1 MSNEKPIIAVT
12 ALQKRTIPVLLA
24 IVIFMQMLDATILN
38 TALPTI
44 AEDFGISPLSMQ
56 SVIIS
61 YTLALA
67 LFTPLSAFL
76 ADKMGTKSI
85 FLWAII
91 LFTLGSFM
99 GSMSQHLN
107 MLVLGRIIQGV
118 GGAFLTP
125 VMRLTLV
132 KVYPKNELV
141 PVLNYAIMPAL
152 IGPMIGPA
160 LGGYIVEIASW
171 QWIFLMNIPI
181 GIFTFIAG
189 FFLMPA
195 IRDHATRFDISG
207 FLRFSSGLFLLIYG
221 LDQLA
226 KGDGLL
232 KSLLLLFAGATLI
245 FSYWQYAKRRKFA
258 LFPTKLWLIRTY
270 RIGFSGNLIARIGM
284 SAIPFLLP
292 LYLQLTKGYSP
303 AQSGALLIPFA
314 IAGILTKPFIASI
327 LGRFGYRRTLLT
339 NTCLM
344 GIMLLLIA
352 ASSYYL
358 TTPLLIVLFF
368 VTGILNSLQFSAMN
382 SLTLAKLRASLVSSG
397 STLMF
402 VNQQFS
408 LSLGVA
414 ITMTLL
420 NYTTQLFPNMS
431 LSGQFQWVFLVI
443 GLITLASMMVFSRLQ
458 RSDGNELL

>member
-1 MSNEKPIIAVT
+1 M
-12 ALQKRTIPVLLA
+12 
-24 IVIFMQMLDATILN
+24 
-38 TALPTI
+38 
-44 AEDFGISPLSMQ
+44 
-56 SVIIS
+56 
-61 YTLALA
+61 
-67 LFTPLSAFL
+67 
-76 ADKMGTKSI
+76 
-85 FLWAII
+85 
-91 LFTLGSFM
+91 
-99 GSMSQHLN
+99 
-107 MLVLGRIIQGV
+107 
-118 GGAFLTP
+118 
-125 VMRLTLV
+125 
-132 KVYPKNELV
+132 
-141 PVLNYAIMPAL
+141 
-152 IGPMIGPA
+152 
-160 LGGYIVEIASW
+160 
-171 QWIFLMNIPI
+171 
-181 GIFTFIAG
+181 
-189 FFLMPA
+189 
-195 IRDHATRFDISG
+195 
-207 FLRFSSGLFLLIYG
+207 IYG

-232 KSLLLLFAGATLI
+232 KSLLLIFAGAMLI
-245 FSYWQYAKRRKFA
+245 FSYWRYAKRRKFA

-344 GIMLLLIA
+344 GIMLLMIT

-382 SLTLAKLRASLVSSG
+382 PLTLAKLSASMVSSG

-402 VNQQFS
+402 LNQQYS

-414 ITMTLL
+414 ITMMLL
-420 NYTTQLFPNMS
+420 NYTTQLFPNIS
-431 LSGQFQWVFLVI
+431 LSGQFQGVFLVI
-443 GLITLASMMVFSRLQ
+443 GFITLVSMMVFSRLQ
-458 RSDGNELL
+458 RSDGSKLL